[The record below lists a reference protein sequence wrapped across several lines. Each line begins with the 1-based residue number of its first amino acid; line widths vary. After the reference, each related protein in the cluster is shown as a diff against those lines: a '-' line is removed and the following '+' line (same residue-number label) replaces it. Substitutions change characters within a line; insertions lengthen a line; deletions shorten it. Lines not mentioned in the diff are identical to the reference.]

1 VIVVSLTNTYI
12 TTNVKL
18 LVTLVLIHMMNLGPV
33 ENVMPDVLLVKMKPT
48 EVVILVLI
56 HMFTMLILASNVMT
70 VNPPK
75 DISVITLT
83 INVKNVTTTV

>member
-1 VIVVSLTNTYI
+1 M
-12 TTNVKL
+12 
-18 LVTLVLIHMMNLGPV
+18 VLIHMMNLGLV
-33 ENVMPDVLLVKMKPT
+33 EIVMPDVLLVKMKPT

-83 INVKNVTTTV
+83 INVKNVITTV

>member
-1 VIVVSLTNTYI
+1 MM
-12 TTNVKL
+12 
-18 LVTLVLIHMMNLGPV
+18 VLIHMMNLGLV
-33 ENVMPDVLLVKMKPT
+33 EIVMPDVLLVKMKPT

-56 HMFTMLILASNVMT
+56 HMFTMLILAYNVMT
-70 VNPPK
+70 VNNTK

>member
-1 VIVVSLTNTYI
+1 MM
-12 TTNVKL
+12 
-18 LVTLVLIHMMNLGPV
+18 VLIHMMNLGLV
-33 ENVMPDVLLVKMKPT
+33 EIVMPDVLLVKMKPT
-48 EVVILVLI
+48 EVVTLVLT
-56 HMFTMLILASNVMT
+56 HMFTMLTLVSNVMT

>member
-1 VIVVSLTNTYI
+1 M
-12 TTNVKL
+12 
-18 LVTLVLIHMMNLGPV
+18 VLIHMMNLGLV
-33 ENVMPDVLLVKMKPT
+33 EIVMPDVLLVKMKPT

-56 HMFTMLILASNVMT
+56 HMFTMVILVYNVMT

>member
-1 VIVVSLTNTYI
+1 MM
-12 TTNVKL
+12 
-18 LVTLVLIHMMNLGPV
+18 VLIHMMNLGLV
-33 ENVMPDVLLVKMKPT
+33 EIVMPDVLLVKMKPT